1 MSAAGAPEPSTGFEL
16 VGERTDAAA
25 PPGQTAVVRLL
36 VALPTRWQ
44 CRPVAEEQRVTVRI
58 RAAGTGP
65 AEARSR
71 LGEVLAE
78 PALRGWRWR
87 Y

>member
-1 MSAAGAPEPSTGFEL
+1 MSAAGTPEPCTEL
-16 VGERTDAAA
+16 EVVGERTDAAA
-25 PPGQTAVVRLL
+25 PPWQTAVVRLL
-36 VALPTRWQ
+36 AALPARWQ
-44 CRPVAEEQRVTVRI
+44 CRPVAEEHRVSIRI
-58 RAAGTGP
+58 RAAGSAP
-65 AEARSR
+65 AEARSQ